1 LRRPRLSGL
10 PVRENLAA
18 IAMFMAAL
26 LVAALLARL
35 APIISSRV
43 GSPGIS
49 IGQQR
54 VSLLSCGAVSTPQ
67 GLLEVY
73 ALAYNN
79 GTSGVE
85 IASAYLYDSSGF
97 EVASNTTQLYVPPRH
112 YVPIVMYVMA
122 LNPYEPYS
130 VVVFTASGY
139 QASCQFTYSG

>member
-1 LRRPRLSGL
+1 MRRPRLPGL
-10 PVRENLAA
+10 PLRENLTA
-18 IAMFMAAL
+18 IAIFMAAI
-26 LVAALLARL
+26 LVAAMLARL

-43 GSPGIS
+43 ESPGIS
-49 IGQQR
+49 IEQQR

-85 IASAYLYDSSGF
+85 ISGAYLYDSSGF
-97 EVASNTTQLYVPPRH
+97 EDASNTTQLYVPPRH
-112 YVPIVMYVMA
+112 YAPIVMYVMA
-122 LNPYEPYS
+122 LNPYEPYR
-130 VVVFTASGY
+130 VAVFTASGY